1 MHYDYAHRSVAGL
14 GGFAED
20 ALATAIKQ
28 IGGGKTRATAWNLF
42 RFGTADLSEAEIDKR
57 VKEHNVTAPFN
68 AVFEGM
74 KVFVNPFTAFTAPK
88 DMKIEEKEAVHA
100 DLWRKWKDAWKQ
112 AAPKPPATPPSA
124 EQLRREA
131 IAEAKAKAK
140 AAMLEKIMAQ
150 RNRAIADAQRGTYS
164 PPPAK
169 PAPDYDTANYQ
180 AGWKSTGKALPSGVV
195 DAVAAGAAAAAAGAG
210 APGTPPP
217 ASSFPLIPVL
227 AVAGIAAFLFLR
239 KKG

>member
-1 MHYDYAHRSVAGL
+1 MHYDYASPSVAGL

-20 ALATAIKQ
+20 ALAAAIKQ
-28 IGGGKTRATAWNLF
+28 IGGGRTQFAAWNLF
-42 RFGTADLSEAEIDKR
+42 RFGTASLSDAEIDKR
-57 VKEHNVTAPFN
+57 VKDHNVTPTFN

-88 DMKIEEKEAVHA
+88 DMKTEEKEAVHA
-100 DLWRKWKDAWKQ
+100 DLYKKWSDAWKQ
-112 AAPKPPATPPSA
+112 VAPKPPATPPSA
-124 EQLRREA
+124 ADARREA
-131 IAEAKAKAK
+131 IAEAKIRAKAQI
-140 AAMLEKIMAQ
+140 LEKIMVQ
-150 RNRAIADAQRGTYS
+150 RNRGIADAQRGTYS

-180 AGWKSTGKALPSGVV
+180 AGWKSTGKPLPAGVS
-195 DAVAAGAAAAAAGAG
+195 DAVAAGAAAAGTGPAA
-210 APGTPPP
+210 PPPP

-227 AVAGIAAFLFLR
+227 AVAGVAAFLFLR